1 MRNPFAEE
9 LVYLCGGEH
18 REYEVAEFP
27 RQGYRMARRG
37 REIDLFKISDAKKPF
52 PKLD

>member
-37 REIDLFKISDAKKPF
+37 REIDLFKISDAQKPF